1 MSELYQQLSDLVYDI
16 ELIPMVGIEG
26 TLIINIVEHLM
37 NKNNTKI
44 IVISLKTLCEL
55 LNCHHSKVYSI
66 LNSVIQSYP
75 PLKIQ
80 KYRDE
85 NTGFINIM
93 FQKVL

>member
-1 MSELYQQLSDLVYDI
+1 MSELYQQLNDLVYNVQ
-16 ELIPMVGIEG
+16 LVPMVGIEG
-26 TLIINIVEHLM
+26 TLIINMVEHLM

-55 LNCHHSKVYSI
+55 LNCHHSKIYSI

-85 NTGFINIM
+85 NNGFINIM